1 MSIIWGQELTSRIPY
16 WSYRPVYFLKP
27 KTERLLFLV
36 MIFISGAVS
45 AYDNVLNFLTRDELQ
60 AYEINPVALLIINNY
75 GVEGLICIK
84 AVSTGLAIAALV
96 ALLYLKPKYRIIIFG
111 VFLFQ
116 CGLFCFLSFYTGRGI
131 FRSRD
136 MFICV
141 EMAIEFY
148 WGLY

>member
-1 MSIIWGQELTSRIPY
+1 MSIICGQGLTSHVPY
-16 WSYRPVYFLKP
+16 WSYLPVYFLKP

-45 AYDNVLNFLTRDELQ
+45 AYDNVLNFLTRDQLQ
-60 AYEINPVALLIINNY
+60 TREMNPVALLIINNY

-111 VFLFQ
+111 VFLY
-116 CGLFCFLSFYTGRGI
+116 L
-131 FRSRD
+131 
-136 MFICV
+136 
-141 EMAIEFY
+141 
-148 WGLY
+148 